1 MASTMD
7 QLVIKQR
14 RPLRGLFLLLLG
26 IITGAG
32 ALGIWLYIHQTE
44 WEKQLSTLQAK
55 HQQVLVDNQRL
66 QQQNTRLSTAL
77 TGYDQQVA
85 TQKAMSAELEQRLK
99 DLQDQVIDLSQEL
112 TFYQNITQGNSSSE
126 LQVREFELRKDG
138 NDPDAYRYRLVVT
151 QGKNIK
157 EAIQGQITLAI
168 IAGDDNREIAR
179 HDLNLRY
186 VQVVEG
192 QLSLSADMQ
201 PEKVAVR
208 LSDGNTEL
216 ASREFDWQVNM
227 PLTP

>member
-1 MASTMD
+1 MADTLE
-7 QLVIKQR
+7 QVVIKQR

-26 IITGAG
+26 IIAG
-32 ALGIWLYIHQTE
+32 ATALGSWLYFYQTE
-44 WEKQLSTLQAK
+44 WQKQLSTLQKK
-55 HQQVLVDNQRL
+55 HQQVLIDNQRL

-126 LQVREFELRKDG
+126 LQVREFQLRKDG
-138 NDPDAYRYRLVVT
+138 NAPEAYRYRLVIT

-157 EAIQGQITLAI
+157 EAIQGQISLAI
-168 IAGDDNREIAR
+168 IAGDDKREIAQ

-186 VQVVEG
+186 VQVIEG

-201 PEKVAVR
+201 PEKLAVR
-208 LSDGNTEL
+208 LTDGNTEL

>member
-1 MASTMD
+1 MANTMD

-14 RPLRGLFLLLLG
+14 RPLRGLLLLLLG

-32 ALGIWLYIHQTE
+32 ALGSWLYVYQTE

-99 DLQDQVIDLSQEL
+99 DLQDQVIDLSREL

-126 LQVREFELRKDG
+126 LQVREFELRKAD
-138 NDPDAYRYRLVVT
+138 NAPDAYRYRLVVT

-168 IAGDDNREIAR
+168 ITGDDKREIAQ

-192 QLSLSADMQ
+192 QLSLSADVQ
-201 PEKVAVR
+201 PEKVAIR

>member
-1 MASTMD
+1 MANTME

-26 IITGAG
+26 IITGAV
-32 ALGIWLYIHQTE
+32 ALGSWLYVHQTE
-44 WEKQLSTLQAK
+44 WGKQLSTLQAK

-99 DLQDQVIDLSQEL
+99 NLQDQVIDLSQEL

-126 LQVREFELRKDG
+126 LQVREFELRKED
-138 NDPDAYRYRLVVT
+138 NAPDAYRYRLVVT

-168 IAGDDNREIAR
+168 ITGDDKREIAR
-179 HDLNLRY
+179 HDLNLRH
-186 VQVVEG
+186 VQVIEG
-192 QLSLSADMQ
+192 QLSLSADIQ
-201 PEKVAVR
+201 PEKVAIR
-208 LSDGNTEL
+208 LSDGDTEL
-216 ASREFDWQVNM
+216 ASREFEWQVNM

>member
-1 MASTMD
+1 MANTMD
-7 QLVIKQR
+7 QLVIKEH
-14 RPLRGLFLLLLG
+14 RPLRGLLLLLLS

-32 ALGIWLYIHQTE
+32 ALGSWLYVHQTE
-44 WEKQLSTLQAK
+44 WEKQLSTVQAK

-99 DLQDQVIDLSQEL
+99 DLQDQIIDLSREL

-126 LQVREFELRKDG
+126 LQVREFELSKDG
-138 NDPDAYRYRLVVT
+138 NNPDAYRYRLVVT

-157 EAIQGQITLAI
+157 EAIQGQIALAI
-168 IAGDDNREIAR
+168 IAGDDRREIAR

>member
-26 IITGAG
+26 IITGAV
-32 ALGIWLYIHQTE
+32 ALGSWLYFYQTE
-44 WEKQLSTLQAK
+44 WQKQLSTLQAK

-126 LQVREFELRKDG
+126 LQVREFELRKEG

>member
-32 ALGIWLYIHQTE
+32 ALGSWLYVHQTE
-44 WEKQLSTLQAK
+44 WEKQLSTLQSK

-126 LQVREFELRKDG
+126 LQVREFELRKEG